1 MESKFKY
8 PKFETKNAGMFNAI
22 TTIENRFLQEVVNMK
37 AMVCFISEFT
47 IFAESSLAMFKVVD
61 DDTIYLECISTP
73 ASARKQGSA
82 TKVMKAFIEA
92 ANLSKTKITLFACN
106 VTGNG
111 WQMMQHMVIAHG
123 MAKKNK
129 IPVQKLKSWYES
141 FGFKV
146 VSHDKKRKGWHME
159 YIPQ

>member
-1 MESKFKY
+1 
-8 PKFETKNAGMFNAI
+8 
-22 TTIENRFLQEVVNMK
+22 
-37 AMVCFISEFT
+37 
-47 IFAESSLAMFKVVD
+47 
-61 DDTIYLECISTP
+61 
-73 ASARKQGSA
+73 
-82 TKVMKAFIEA
+82 MKAFIEA